1 MSQGVTFFG
10 AQTYVWVGFPCTRDE
25 KRIGKGALQWYVLP
39 PLPPPSLPF
48 FICRGPPQSCQQSCA
63 ASLCLC
69 VERHLLLVIPSAVH
83 LQSATPKL
91 SAALRCL
98 SVPLCRAPPIID
110 YYFQLFICRVPPQSC
125 QQSCA
130 ASLCLCVE
138 RHLLLVMPSA
148 VHLQSATPKLSAVL
162 RCLSVILCA
171 PVAPYNYARQL
182 LLFMVQ
188 TILADALNDGTFM
201 LDIETLKDL
210 SKKPR
215 EVRCSAHNTHTHTH
229 TLLLVLLGLSCSFC
243 SAFR

>member
-48 FICRGPPQSCQQSCA
+48 FICRG
-63 ASLCLC
+63 
-69 VERHLLLVIPSAVH
+69 
-83 LQSATPKL
+83 
-91 SAALRCL
+91 
-98 SVPLCRAPPIID
+98 
-110 YYFQLFICRVPPQSC
+110 PPQSC

>member
-1 MSQGVTFFG
+1 LSQGVTFFG

-130 ASLCLCVE
+130 AFLCLCVE
-138 RHLLLVMPSA
+138 PHPLL
-148 VHLQSATPKLSAVL
+148 
-162 RCLSVILCA
+162 I
-171 PVAPYNYARQL
+171 
-182 LLFMVQ
+182 
-188 TILADALNDGTFM
+188 ITF
-201 LDIETLKDL
+201 
-210 SKKPR
+210 
-215 EVRCSAHNTHTHTH
+215 
-229 TLLLVLLGLSCSFC
+229 SCSFAEC
-243 SAFR
+243 HPKAVSSLALPLCASVSSATYY